1 MRLGGLVMGLA
12 KYKIKELIT
21 VVYEKND
28 NGIRDFYGININ
40 KEFMLTVAN
49 TNDLDEKKYKVVR
62 KGRFVY
68 STIVFF
74 YLFFINRKG

>member
-1 MRLGGLVMGLA
+1 MGLA

-40 KEFMLTVAN
+40 KEFMLTVER
-49 TNDLDEKKYKVVR
+49 TVCV
-62 KGRFVY
+62 
-68 STIVFF
+68 
-74 YLFFINRKG
+74 